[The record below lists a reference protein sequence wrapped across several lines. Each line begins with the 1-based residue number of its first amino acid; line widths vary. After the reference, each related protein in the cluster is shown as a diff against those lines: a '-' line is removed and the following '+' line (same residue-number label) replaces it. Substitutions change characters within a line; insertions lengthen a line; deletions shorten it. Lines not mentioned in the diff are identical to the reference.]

1 MTVIYLFNEL
11 LLKVGRV
18 PSTMLECVSLLRHNS
33 KTTSDVFLT
42 VIFLRKLWES
52 SSEDDVASLQAE
64 LTKAWSVDMT

>member
-18 PSTMLECVSLLRHNS
+18 PSTMLECVSLLWHNS
-33 KTTSDVFLT
+33 KTMSDVFLT

-52 SSEDDVASLQAE
+52 SSEDDIASLQAE